1 MNDRPLD
8 AVGFQVTKGEL
19 VVGKHDF
26 QKTITAGSDPAD
38 QLLGFEAQPSYT
50 GEQTGESIPLT
61 PDLIKQIAMDI
72 GKETV
77 AYIEW
82 MYPQAIEATPKTTF
96 RMAIR
101 NHIYN
106 EIMAAIKVNEEG
118 QIIARL
124 KERDKTR
131 RYIRKLRKVKN
142 VEDYNDVARE
152 FNKKTL

>member
-1 MNDRPLD
+1 MSDKPLD
-8 AVGFQVTKGEL
+8 AVGFQTSKGEL

-26 QKTITAGSDPAD
+26 QKAITAGSDPAD
-38 QLLGFEAQPSYT
+38 QLLGFQAQPSYT
-50 GEQTGESIPLT
+50 GEKTSESIPLT
-61 PDLIKQIAMDI
+61 LDLIKQIAMDI

-82 MYPQAIEATPKTTF
+82 MYPQAIEATPKSTF
-96 RMAIR
+96 RLAIR

-106 EIMAAIKVNEEG
+106 DIMAAIQVNEEG
-118 QIIARL
+118 QITARL

-142 VEDYNDVARE
+142 VEDYNDVARG
-152 FNKKTL
+152 FNKQTL